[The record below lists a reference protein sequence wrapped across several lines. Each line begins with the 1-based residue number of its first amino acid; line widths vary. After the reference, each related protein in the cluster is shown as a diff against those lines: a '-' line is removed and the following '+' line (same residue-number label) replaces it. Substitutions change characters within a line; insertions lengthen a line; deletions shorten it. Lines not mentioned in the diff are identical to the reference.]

1 MQQDSLRRQKYK
13 KLMDCTVLSCENRAA
28 RHFLVLLLLLHFS
41 RVGVE
46 DKPLAPLISKKY
58 TTFTAVKSLMTYYYE

>member
-1 MQQDSLRRQKYK
+1 MCIFWCVEAAPCVGTMQQDSLRRQKYK

-46 DKPLAPLISKKY
+46 DKPLAPLISK
-58 TTFTAVKSLMTYYYE
+58 